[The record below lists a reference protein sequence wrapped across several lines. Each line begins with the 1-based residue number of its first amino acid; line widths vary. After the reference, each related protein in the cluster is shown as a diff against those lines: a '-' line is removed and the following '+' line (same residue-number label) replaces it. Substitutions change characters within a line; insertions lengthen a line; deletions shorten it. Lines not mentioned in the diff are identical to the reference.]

1 MSASRTTPHSPARK
15 RIVAASLSALLAGG
29 LLVATPITANAAD
42 PIDGARTAGD
52 PMFPNVG
59 NGGYDA
65 LDYDIDLAWTP
76 DATQSG
82 SYIAGTIVATST
94 MTATAAVPLSSFSL
108 DFEGLTV
115 DSVTVNGAPAAFTR
129 EIDAAAITYKL
140 IVTPATPVSGTF
152 TTTVAYHGAPS
163 VHTDADGSSEGWN
176 RTSDGAIMLGQPIGS
191 MAGFPHNNT
200 PADKATY
207 SVSIDIP
214 TTLANVAGV
223 TAPGAAASVGQLLS
237 KVPSGDGLRTTWNWR
252 HTRPM
257 ASELLVIA
265 IGRFDVIESS
275 VTLTDG
281 RVIPAW
287 SFVDFAQSTTNKTTF
302 SNRVAQLGTIIRN
315 LETMYGAYPGDSTGM
330 IMDAVPGGVSY
341 ALETQDRPFFP
352 SVSSLA
358 GNTLIHELI
367 HQWYGNNVGPTT
379 WTDIWFSEGM
389 ATWGP
394 TFYNSTAGF
403 GTVTTPTETTYYN
416 SWNGSGA
423 TSPNWNI
430 APGAQHDSAELYE
443 YQTYTR
449 GAQFWE
455 ALKVAIGDTAF
466 FQVIKQWQTR
476 YAQSAATGAQLR
488 DLAEEISGRD
498 LDAFYSDWIL
508 EVGKPAWPDKLN
520 LQLAQTPASGTVSRG
535 DTVTYTLTA
544 TNTGRSSMA
553 TSVATVDLS
562 GVLGKVDL
570 DASSLA
576 PGLAIDGDTLTWTI
590 PVTPTSTP
598 VATTSFEVTV
608 SDAASGGTLAAAA
621 RVATLGGT
629 CVACSTSLAV
639 TEYTNDDGPA
649 PTISGDAETL
659 ATLTAVTAGWPEGT
673 TFAYAWGIGGTEVD
687 GADEVTFEVPASA
700 LGSTIMVAV
709 TATAPGY
716 LPTTLTSAPVGPVT
730 RAAPTAPDEDE
741 LTGELKDAIGVPTTA
756 NPGDTVEI
764 EVDPELVDEIVDV
777 WMFSTPE
784 LLVTGTVDADGLIE
798 ATIPADAALGS
809 HRIAL
814 TGTAGTVLGW
824 APIRI
829 AAAAVDEG
837 DPEIAATGVS
847 DPSGWAAAAILLML
861 LGGGAVATGVVGR
874 RRVRHTA

>member
-1 MSASRTTPHSPARK
+1 MTAIRSTSHSPART
-15 RIVAASLSALLAGG
+15 RLVAASLTALLAGG
-29 LLVATPITANAAD
+29 VLVATPIAANAAD
-42 PIDGARTAGD
+42 PIDGPRTAGD

-82 SYIAGTIVATST
+82 SFIAGTIVATST
-94 MTATAAVPLSSFSL
+94 MTARADAPLSSFSL

-129 EIDAAAITYKL
+129 EIDAAAIKYKL

-152 TTTVAYHGAPS
+152 TTTVSYHGAPS

-207 SVSIDIP
+207 SVSLDIP
-214 TTLANVAGV
+214 TTLATVAGA

-237 KVPSGDGLRTTWNWR
+237 KVPSGDGLRTTWNWQ

-275 VTLTDG
+275 VTLTSG

-287 SFVDFAQSTTNKTTF
+287 SFIDFAQSTTNKTTF
-302 SNRVAQLGTIIRN
+302 ANRVAQLGAIIRN
-315 LETMYGAYPGDSTGM
+315 LETLYGAYPGDSTGM
-330 IMDAVPGGVSY
+330 IMDAVPSGVNY
-341 ALETQDRPFFP
+341 ALETQDRSFFP
-352 SVSSLA
+352 SVSTLNGS
-358 GNTLIHELI
+358 TLIHELI

-379 WTDIWFSEGM
+379 WADIWYSEGM
-389 ATWGP
+389 ATWGA
-394 TFYNSTAGF
+394 TYYSTTAGF
-403 GTVTTPTETTYYN
+403 GTGATPSETTYYN
-416 SWNGSGA
+416 SWNGSA
-423 TSPNWNI
+423 STSANWTTP
-430 APGAQHDSAELYE
+430 PGVQTNSANLYG

-449 GAQFWE
+449 SAQFWE
-455 ALKVAIGDTAF
+455 ALKVAIGNTAYF
-466 FQVIKQWQTR
+466 EVIKQWQTR
-476 YAQSAATGAQLR
+476 YRQTAAKGADLR

-508 EVGKPAWPDKLN
+508 EPGKPAWPDKLN
-520 LQLAQTPASGTVSRG
+520 LQLGSTPASGTVSRG

-544 TNTGRSSMA
+544 TNTGRSTMS

-570 DASSLA
+570 DASTLPA
-576 PGLAIDGDTLTWTI
+576 GLAIDGSTLTWTI
-590 PVTPTSTP
+590 PATPTSTP

-608 SDAASGGTLAAAA
+608 SDAASGGNLEATS

-629 CVACSTSLAV
+629 CLTCASTLAV
-639 TEYTNDDGPA
+639 TEYTNDEGPI
-649 PTISGDAETL
+649 PTISGTPETR
-659 ATLTAVTAGWPEGT
+659 ATLTAVTDGWPEDT
-673 TFAYAWGIGGTEVD
+673 TFEYAWNVGGSEVD
-687 GADEVTFEVPASA
+687 GADEVTFAVPASA
-700 LGSTIMVAV
+700 LGATITVTV

-730 RAAPTAPDEDE
+730 RAAPTAPDEDA
-741 LTGELKDAIGVPTTA
+741 LTDELKGEITLPTTA
-756 NPGDTVEI
+756 NPGDTITI
-764 EVDPELVDEIVDV
+764 EADPELVGEIVDV

-784 LLVTGTVDADGLIE
+784 LLLTEALDGDGTIA
-798 ATIPADAALGS
+798 ATIPADTALGS
-809 HRIAL
+809 HRIAI
-814 TGTAGTVLGW
+814 TGTSGAVLGW

-829 AAAAVDEG
+829 AAAPADGG
-837 DPEIAATGVS
+837 DPEIAATGLT
-847 DPSGWAAAAILLML
+847 DPSGWIAAAALLIL
-861 LGGGAVATGVVGR
+861 LGGGAIASGVIAR
-874 RRVRHTA
+874 RRTQHTA